1 MIPHTASRRSPLD
14 TLYRWARRG
23 NRLPPAEEAPPMP
36 DFRVPTAIEEEAC
49 MVDWETD
56 IDATRIAWNAFLVL
70 LNQHRFGVDDIRD
83 LAKAIKRYGDERAE
97 SAIERYQEQGE

>member
-1 MIPHTASRRSPLD
+1 M
-14 TLYRWARRG
+14 
-23 NRLPPAEEAPPMP
+23 MP
-36 DFRVPTAIEEEAC
+36 DKTAFQHLLNIARLAKPSAADEPPPEFRVPTAIEEEAC

-70 LNQHRFGVDDIRD
+70 LNQHRFDVDDIGD